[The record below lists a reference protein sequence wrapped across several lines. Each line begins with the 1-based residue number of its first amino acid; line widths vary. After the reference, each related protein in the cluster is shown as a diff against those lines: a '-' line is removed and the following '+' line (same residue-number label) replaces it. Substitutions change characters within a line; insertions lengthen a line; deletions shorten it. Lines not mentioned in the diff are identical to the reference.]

1 MYKGATISPDPAQ
14 TPSDTSP
21 LPSNLASFGQQ
32 QWVLR
37 DPDNRRSSVDIR
49 LSVPFLSRRFY
60 FSVRAGRER
69 RAPARLIAERKKH
82 PLRTA
87 GNLLFIVAGVMV
99 FYLLFLCV
107 FLLYASVISP

>member
-1 MYKGATISPDPAQ
+1 MPEGATISPDAAR
-14 TPSDTSP
+14 TLTDASP
-21 LPSNLASFGQQ
+21 LPSNVARLGQQ

-37 DPDNRRSSVDIR
+37 DPDGRRSPVDIR
-49 LSVPFLSRRFY
+49 LSIPFLRRRFF

-87 GNLLFIVAGVMV
+87 GNLLFIVAGVMI
-99 FYLLFLCV
+99 FYLLFV
-107 FLLYASVISP
+107 AAFLLYASVISP